1 MLPAGA
7 DIARGVDSAAESWG
21 LAAPAL
27 LREIERRA
35 FVSRATASY
44 QFGDAVLELDADHPS
59 LVEPF
64 PDLYGDCAVTGSRP
78 PGLVSVR
85 CIMRRSFDPPVVA
98 LRFEAGAPVDLA
110 AVAHNLLRPTKAVPP
125 FRVWDSPHPGWRLT
139 GGASGPVLATCG
151 DDVLLYPEMIPPQFL
166 VEYLVG
172 ITLGTQPGMLS
183 VHGASLLVGESGI
196 VLVGASHSSKTT
208 TSLHMAARGHTL
220 LGDEVALIR
229 LTTNEIVPFRRTVN
243 VRPGPRGQELAVAL
257 GLDDGSSSASDD
269 NWSGRHRISEL
280 FPGRPAHSAPLRG
293 VFFLAGF
300 ADRPSIEPFQLTL
313 DRADIFGWI
322 TTPEIAYCSW
332 GMSPS
337 RRAFRLI
344 VLKQALSRVPSWL
357 VKVGPPRDTVRLIE
371 RTMEELPC

>member
-1 MLPAGA
+1 
-7 DIARGVDSAAESWG
+7 
-21 LAAPAL
+21 L
-27 LREIERRA
+27 LREIEQRA

-44 QFGDAVLELDADHPS
+44 QFGDAVLEMDADDAS
-59 LVEPF
+59 LVAPF

-78 PGLVSVR
+78 PGLAAVR

-98 LRFEAGAPVDLA
+98 LKFEAGAPADPA

-139 GGASGPVLATCG
+139 GGATGPVLATCG
-151 DDVLLYPEMIPPQFL
+151 DDVLLYPKMIPPQFL

-172 ITLGTQPGMLS
+172 ITLGAQPGMLS
-183 VHGASLLVGESGI
+183 VHGASLLIGDAGV

-208 TSLHMAARGHTL
+208 TSLHLAARGHTM

-229 LTTNEIVPFRRTVN
+229 LATNEVVPFRRAVN
-243 VRPGPRGQELAVAL
+243 VRPGPRGHELAVAL
-257 GLDDGSSSASDD
+257 GLDDGSGSSPDAD
-269 NWSGRHRISEL
+269 WIGRHRISEL
-280 FPGRPAHSAPLRG
+280 FPSRPARSAPLRA
-293 VFFLAGF
+293 VFFLGGF
-300 ADRPSIEPFQLTL
+300 ADRASIEPFQLTL

-332 GMSPS
+332 GMSPA

-344 VLKQALSRVPSWL
+344 VLKQALSRVPCWL
-357 VKVGPPRDTVRLIE
+357 VKVGPPRDTVQLIE
-371 RTMEELPC
+371 RTMEDLPC